1 MCNFREKTS
10 QLFRMTTFVCT
21 PTYINLVQLKLF
33 NILFQKSK
41 IILLRRDCAIGNDVI
56 SSLGKLVLDKTNLA
70 FEVPYNDTSSDR
82 IFDKVDRCNLRKPN
96 RPNWHLS
103 ESIVHF
109 FRLEQEVFGMES
121 KQKGRTNLFWL
132 HKVLPESDNTSDDL
146 GWARCLISNK
156 EKKFDNFPPGTP
168 WKFLSL

>member
-1 MCNFREKTS
+1 
-10 QLFRMTTFVCT
+10 MTTFVCR
-21 PTYINLVQLKLF
+21 PTYINLVRLKLF
-33 NILFQKSK
+33 NFWFQKSK
-41 IILLRRDCAIGNDVI
+41 IILLRWDCEIGNDVI
-56 SSLGKLVLDKTNLA
+56 FSLGKLVLDKTNLA

-109 FRLEQEVFGMES
+109 FRLEQEVFGRES

-132 HKVLPESDNTSDDL
+132 HKVLPESDNTSDDP
-146 GWARCLISNK
+146 GWFRCLISNK
-156 EKKFDNFPPGTP
+156 GKTLTMFHVAQLGNF
-168 WKFLSL
+168 